1 MASKAQL
8 TGMRGVYLV
17 AAELTR
23 LGFIASP
30 TSRGADGAD
39 LLVTD
44 QHCRRA
50 YSVQVKTNAA
60 SFSYFNVGGE
70 AISLC
75 SESHIYVLVNLKR
88 QATEFYVVPSIELA
102 KRIKSFQRKNST
114 WHAVACK
121 EVARHKDAWAAF
133 GNPASLSPTRSVKAA
148 SRATL

>member
-17 AAELTR
+17 AAELSR

-50 YSVQVKTNAA
+50 YSVQVKANAT
-60 SFSYFNVGGE
+60 SFSYFNVGRE
-70 AISLC
+70 ALNLS
-75 SESHIYVLVNLKR
+75 SPTHIYVLVNLR
-88 QATEFYVVPSIELA
+88 SDRTDYFVVPSLDLTTLIRTFE
-102 KRIKSFQRKNST
+102 RKNST
-114 WHAVACK
+114 WYAVAAK
-121 EVARHKDAWAAF
+121 DVA
-133 GNPASLSPTRSVKAA
+133 GYLSEWSPFDG
-148 SRATL
+148 